1 MSIGSPDNGKN
12 GINGPDHQSKSLD
25 LGGDG
30 THYAALGQIFQPG
43 S

>member
-12 GINGPDHQSKSLD
+12 GINGPRQNKSLE